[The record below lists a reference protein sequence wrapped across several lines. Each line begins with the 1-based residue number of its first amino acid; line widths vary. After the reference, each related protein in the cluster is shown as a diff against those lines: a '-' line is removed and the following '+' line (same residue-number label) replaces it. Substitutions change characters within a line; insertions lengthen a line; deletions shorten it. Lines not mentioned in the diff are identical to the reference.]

1 MTPCVSTPLRF
12 AQTSTSATTAAS
24 ASGMPV
30 RAKTSVAK
38 RLSASAGAVGAWAAG
53 ARGSLM
59 QVSELRGE
67 VFAEPIAHEG
77 DHQSVF
83 LREHEMI
90 DVGYEMEIGRLAR
103 ALEKLYRLLGRRHR
117 VVRRMKQKQ
126 RPRRD
131 PPHDLVRVET
141 VHALDD
147 LEGKFHD
154 RARREVAAQAR
165 RNGNDVVARHAHR
178 FSGALA
184 AFSFFHHRGELL
196 PGPGR
201 GVLLAEFLR
210 AVAPAARGNAGGDPS
225 VDPRRVYGDCG
236 AKTLPDHGDALR
248 VDLRPGS
255 EERQRVPRVFDLLL
269 ADDAPALAFALA
281 AAAAVE
287 AQRRVAEPGEHF
299 RDRRTAAAVLVAAE
313 SVQDKKGG
321 APGARSARLGRVQ
334 NARELQSVRY
344 EADPF
349 FHFPDSPVSRSD
361 EL

>member
-1 MTPCVSTPLRF
+1 MMPCVSTPRRF
-12 AQTSTSATTAAS
+12 AQTRTSATTAAS
-24 ASGMPV
+24 ALGMPA

-38 RLSASAGAVGAWAAG
+38 RLSASAEAVCAAG
-53 ARGSLM
+53 AAGVRGFLM

-67 VFAEPIAHEG
+67 IFVEPIAHEV
-77 DHQSVF
+77 DHQLVS
-83 LREHEMI
+83 LREHEMV

-117 VVRRMKQKQ
+117 VVRRVKQKQ
-126 RPRRD
+126 RPPRD
-131 PPHDLVRVET
+131 PPDDVVGVERV
-141 VHALDD
+141 HGFHH
-147 LEGKFHD
+147 LERKLHD

-165 RNGNDVVARHAHR
+165 RNGNDVVARHHHR
-178 FSGALA
+178 LAGALPA
-184 AFSFFHHRGELL
+184 LSLFHHGAELL

-201 GVLLAEFLR
+201 SVLPAEFLR

-281 AAAAVE
+281 AATEVE

-299 RDRRTAAAVLVAAE
+299 RDRRTAATVFVAAE
-313 SVQDKKGG
+313 SVQDDKGG
-321 APGARSARLGRVQ
+321 APLRRSRIGKVED
-334 NARELQSVRY
+334 ARELQPVRHK
-344 EADPF
+344 ADAF
-349 FHFPDSPVSRSD
+349 FHSLDPLAISSG
-361 EL
+361 